1 MLNLKKGRTNA
12 IMAVAAIPTAWT
24 AFQSAKWCGV
34 PAAKFAEAGANRT
47 VLE

>member
-1 MLNLKKGRTNA
+1 MLNQNQGLTYA
-12 IMAVAAIPTAWT
+12 IMAVAAIITAWT